1 MKIKIKFFIVFLLFI
16 LSFIFSILIGTESF
30 SIRAIFNPQILSEI
44 DRTILFK
51 IRLPR
56 VITSFVV
63 GAGLSISGV
72 IFQAILENPLAESYT
87 LGISGGACLG
97 ICIGVIFDNFLI
109 IPFCAFIGGILSISI
124 VLFASNFKKFSS
136 PSLIL
141 LGVVLNFI
149 FSSLVLFLLS
159 VFKNEKFQQTFIY
172 LLGDLSST
180 PFPLIKFLSP
190 MILVLSFFSLMFYKT
205 LDILSIGEEKS
216 ITLGVEVE
224 KEKRKILF
232 IASLITALCVSL
244 SGIIGFVGLI
254 IPHIVRI
261 IFGNLHKYLL
271 PLSIFVGGTFLILS
285 DTLSRVIIRPL
296 EIPVG
301 VITGF
306 WGGLFFL
313 FLLFKGE
320 KIW

>member
-1 MKIKIKFFIVFLLFI
+1 MKIKIKFFVVFLFFI
-16 LSFIFSILIGTESF
+16 LSFIFSILIGSESF
-30 SIRAIFNPQILSEI
+30 PIKSIFNPSILSEL
-44 DRTILFK
+44 DKTILFK

-63 GAGLSISGV
+63 GAGLSIAGV

-87 LGISGGACLG
+87 LGISGGASLG
-97 ICIGVIFDNFLI
+97 ICLGVIFNNVLVV
-109 IPFCAFIGGILSISI
+109 PFFAFIGGILSISI
-124 VLFASNFKKFSS
+124 VLFASNFKKFSN

-149 FSSLVLFLLS
+149 FSSFVLFLLS
-159 VFKNEKFQQTFIY
+159 VFKNEKFQQTFVY

-180 PFPLIKFLSP
+180 PFSLIKFLSP
-190 MILVLSFFSLMFYKT
+190 IILFLSFLSIIFYKT

-216 ITLGVEVE
+216 ITLGIEVE
-224 KEKRKILF
+224 KEKKKILF
-232 IASLITALCVSL
+232 IASLISALCVSL
-244 SGIIGFVGLI
+244 SGIIGFVGLV

-261 IFGNLHKYLL
+261 LFGNLHKNLL

-285 DTLSRVIIRPL
+285 DTISRVFIRPL

-306 WGGLFFL
+306 FGGMFFL

>member
-1 MKIKIKFFIVFLLFI
+1 
-16 LSFIFSILIGTESF
+16 
-30 SIRAIFNPQILSEI
+30 
-44 DRTILFK
+44 
-51 IRLPR
+51 
-56 VITSFVV
+56 
-63 GAGLSISGV
+63 
-72 IFQAILENPLAESYT
+72 
-87 LGISGGACLG
+87 
-97 ICIGVIFDNFLI
+97 
-109 IPFCAFIGGILSISI
+109 
-124 VLFASNFKKFSS
+124 
-136 PSLIL
+136 
-141 LGVVLNFI
+141 
-149 FSSLVLFLLS
+149 
-159 VFKNEKFQQTFIY
+159 
-172 LLGDLSST
+172 
-180 PFPLIKFLSP
+180 
-190 MILVLSFFSLMFYKT
+190 MFYKT